1 MAISRSYC
9 GISCISALNVPLG
22 YCVKVKAQ
30 KYRAQSE
37 VLWEPFLPHTY
48 YFSPLVPFDTP
59 SSRLW
64 QTASHLPS
72 LLTKTSTNNPSPTSL
87 LKRRAQ
93 TLYDIALQNKK
104 EIRRKKFIG
113 KKKNNNKTTA
123 VNHFYG
129 ASAVASSRRGF
140 FEGISSLIS
149 DWWLAALGLAWE
161 YTLLAWDRL
170 LRRWLAWS
178 SMSSVSSPSSDV

>member
-1 MAISRSYC
+1 MALSRSYG
-9 GISCISALNVPLG
+9 GIPCISALNVG

-30 KYRAQSE
+30 KYQAQSK
-37 VLWEPFLPHTY
+37 VLWEPFLPRTY
-48 YFSPLVPFDTP
+48 YFSLISLAFDTP

-72 LLTKTSTNNPSPTSL
+72 LLTKTTSTNNPSLPFSSL
-87 LKRRAQ
+87 HLPNLAFKKTGTN
-93 TLYDIALQNKK
+93 TLWYCITKQERNKK
-104 EIRRKKFIG
+104 KKIHRE
-113 KKKNNNKTTA
+113 KKNNNKTTA

-161 YTLLAWDRL
+161 
-170 LRRWLAWS
+170 
-178 SMSSVSSPSSDV
+178 